1 MPTTTKNPPKQGTPK
16 AKNLGCTLTEQNNR
30 HSNKWKLQCNW
41 NEKQLQQQL
50 EYITKYPV

>member
-30 HSNKWKLQCNW
+30 HSNKWKLQCKW